1 MRIYLDNNATTAIH
15 PAALEAVANALRLG
29 PGNASSVHWEGQ
41 AARRLLEES
50 RDAIA
55 SHLAATPREI
65 VFTSGGSESNN
76 TAIFGL
82 AGRGNLSHI
91 VTTSIEHPSVSEP
104 IRELEGGGCTVT
116 RVETRRDGSV
126 DAAAMIA
133 ALRRDTALVAMILAH
148 NETGVIQPV
157 EEVGAEARAR
167 GISVHV
173 DAVQA
178 LGKMPLRVPGLNADS
193 VSFSAHKLHG
203 PQGIGAL
210 WIRTGHQLD
219 PLVRGGAQER
229 RRRAGTEPVAL
240 AAGFAAAVGVIDMN
254 EMERVRGLRD
264 GFERRL
270 LEAVPAAQV
279 NGGGAKRL
287 PNTSN
292 LLCPGGDGEAIQIAL
307 DLRGIAV
314 PTGSACSSGR
324 VEPSRV
330 LLAMGLSEED
340 AKSSIR
346 ISLGRMSTEDEVDR
360 ALAALVEVIG
370 VQTARA
376 AAAAGERGRGRAIE

>member
-15 PAALEAVANALRLG
+15 PAALEAVTDAMRLG
-29 PGNASSVHWEGQ
+29 PGNASSVHREGQ

-55 SHLAATPREI
+55 SHLAATPREL

-82 AGRGNLSHI
+82 FGPGNLSHI
-91 VTTSIEHPSVSEP
+91 VTTSLEHPSVSEP
-104 IRELEGGGCTVT
+104 IRALEESGCAVT
-116 RVETRRDGSV
+116 RVDCGPDGAV
-126 DAAAMIA
+126 DAGRMIA
-133 ALRRDTALVAMILAH
+133 AFRDDTALVAMILAQ

-157 EEVGAEARAR
+157 EAVASEARAR
-167 GISVHV
+167 GIAVHV

-178 LGKMPLRVPGLNADS
+178 LGKMPLRVADLQADT
-193 VSFSAHKLHG
+193 VSFAAHKLHG
-203 PQGIGAL
+203 PQGVGAL
-210 WIRTGHQLD
+210 WIRTGRTLAS
-219 PLVRGGAQER
+219 LIRGGSQER

-240 AAGFAAAVGVIDMN
+240 AAGFAAAVGTIDAK
-254 EMERVRGLRD
+254 EIDRVRSLRD
-264 GFERRL
+264 LFEQRL
-270 LEAVPAAQV
+270 LEALPDAIV
-279 NGGGAKRL
+279 NGREAKRL
-287 PNTSN
+287 PNTSSVRF
-292 LLCPGGDGEAIQIAL
+292 PGGDGEAIQIAL
-307 DLRGIAV
+307 DLRGIAIS
-314 PTGSACSSGR
+314 TGSACSSGR

-346 ISLGRMSTEDEVDR
+346 ISLGRMNTEHEIDR

-370 VQTARA
+370 AQRARSA
-376 AAAAGERGRGRAIE
+376 AAPGERGRGTIE

>member
-15 PAALEAVANALRLG
+15 PAALDAVAAALRLG
-29 PGNASSVHWEGQ
+29 PGNASSVHREGQ

-55 SHLAATPREI
+55 SHLAATPREL

-76 TAIFGL
+76 AAIFGL
-82 AGRGNLSHI
+82 AGPKNRSHI

-104 IRELEGGGCTVT
+104 IRALEALGSKVT
-116 RVETRRDGSV
+116 RVECGPDGSV

-133 ALRRDTALVAMILAH
+133 ALRDGTALVAMILAH

-157 EEVGAEARAR
+157 EKVGAEARAR
-167 GISVHV
+167 GIPVHV

-178 LGKMPLRVPGLNADS
+178 LGKIPLRVSELNADT
-193 VSFSAHKLHG
+193 VAFSAHKLHG
-203 PQGIGAL
+203 PQGIGVL
-210 WIRTGHQLD
+210 WIRTGRPLD

-240 AAGFAAAVGVIDMN
+240 AAGLAAAVGAIDF
-254 EMERVRGLRD
+254 EKMEGVRRLRD
-264 GFERRL
+264 LFERRL
-270 LEAVPAAQV
+270 LDAVPAARV
-279 NGGGAKRL
+279 NGRSARRL

-292 LLCPGGDGEAIQIAL
+292 LVCPGGDGEAIQIAL
-307 DLRGIAV
+307 DLRGIAIS
-314 PTGSACSSGR
+314 TGSACSSGR

-340 AKSSIR
+340 ARSSIR
-346 ISLGRMSTEDEVDR
+346 ISLGRTNTEEEIDR
-360 ALAALVEVIG
+360 ALEALIEVIG
-370 VQTARA
+370 IQTARRGA
-376 AAAAGERGRGRAIE
+376 AGGERGRGPSE

>member
-29 PGNASSVHWEGQ
+29 PGNASSVHREGQ

-50 RDAIA
+50 RDIVA
-55 SHLAATPREI
+55 SHLAATPREL

-76 TAIFGL
+76 AAIFGL
-82 AGRGNLSHI
+82 AGHRNLSHI

-104 IRELEGGGCTVT
+104 IRELEARGFAVT
-116 RVETRRDGSV
+116 RVSCGADGAF
-126 DAAAMIA
+126 DAGAMID
-133 ALRRDTALVAMILAH
+133 ALREETVLVAMILAH

-157 EEVGAEARAR
+157 GEVGARAR
-167 GISVHV
+167 ERGIAVHV

-178 LGKMPLRVPGLNADS
+178 LGKMPLAVSELHADT

-210 WIRTGHQLD
+210 WIRTGRTLD

-240 AAGFAAAVGVIDMN
+240 AAGFAAAVGAIDFA

-264 GFERRL
+264 RFERGL
-270 LEAVPAAQV
+270 KKAMPAARV
-279 NGGGAKRL
+279 NGLKARRL

-292 LLCPGGDGEAIQIAL
+292 LVCPGGDGEAIQIAL
-307 DLRGIAV
+307 DLRGIAIS
-314 PTGSACSSGR
+314 TGSACSSGR

-346 ISLGRMSTEDEVDR
+346 ISLGRTNSEEEIDR
-360 ALAALVEVIG
+360 ALEALVEVIG
-370 VQTARA
+370 IQTSRA
-376 AAAAGERGRGRAIE
+376 ATMTGERGRGPIE

>member
-15 PAALEAVANALRLG
+15 PAALEAVADALRLG
-29 PGNASSVHWEGQ
+29 PGNASSVHREGQ

-65 VFTSGGSESNN
+65 VFTGGGSESNN

-82 AGRGNLSHI
+82 VGRGNLSHI

-104 IRELEGGGCTVT
+104 IRELEARGCAVT
-116 RVETRRDGSV
+116 RVGCGPDGAV
-126 DAAAMIA
+126 DADAMIA
-133 ALRRDTALVAMILAH
+133 ALRDETTLVAMILAH

-157 EEVGAEARAR
+157 ERIGAEARAR
-167 GISVHV
+167 GIAVHV

-178 LGKMPLRVPGLNADS
+178 LGKMPLHVSDLNADT

-210 WIRTGHQLD
+210 WIRTGRSLD

-240 AAGFAAAVGVIDMN
+240 AAGFATAVGAIDF
-254 EMERVRGLRD
+254 EEIERVRALRER
-264 GFERRL
+264 FERRL
-270 LEAVPAAQV
+270 FEAVPAARV
-279 NGGGAKRL
+279 NGRDAKRL

-292 LLCPGGDGEAIQIAL
+292 LVCPGGDGEAIQIAL
-307 DLRGIAV
+307 DLRGIAIS
-314 PTGSACSSGR
+314 TGSACSSGR

-330 LLAMGLSEED
+330 LLAMGLSVED

-346 ISLGRMSTEDEVDR
+346 ISLGRTNTEEEIDR

-370 VQTARA
+370 IQTARA
-376 AAAAGERGRGRAIE
+376 ATAAGERGRGPSE

>member
-15 PAALEAVANALRLG
+15 PAALEAVADALRLG
-29 PGNASSVHWEGQ
+29 PGNASSVHREGQ

-65 VFTSGGSESNN
+65 VFTGGGSESNN

-82 AGRGNLSHI
+82 VGRGNLSHI

-104 IRELEGGGCTVT
+104 IRELEARGCAVT
-116 RVETRRDGSV
+116 RVGCGPDGAV
-126 DAAAMIA
+126 DADAMIA
-133 ALRRDTALVAMILAH
+133 ALRDETTLVAMILAH

-157 EEVGAEARAR
+157 ERIGAEARAR
-167 GISVHV
+167 GIAVHV

-178 LGKMPLRVPGLNADS
+178 LGKMPLHVSDLNADT

-203 PQGIGAL
+203 PPGIGAL
-210 WIRTGHQLD
+210 WIRTGRSLD

-240 AAGFAAAVGVIDMN
+240 AAGFATAVGAIDF
-254 EMERVRGLRD
+254 EEIERVRALRER
-264 GFERRL
+264 FERRL
-270 LEAVPAAQV
+270 FEAVPAARV
-279 NGGGAKRL
+279 NGRDAKRL

-292 LLCPGGDGEAIQIAL
+292 LVCPGGDGEAIQIAL
-307 DLRGIAV
+307 DLRGIAIS
-314 PTGSACSSGR
+314 TGSACSSGR

-330 LLAMGLSEED
+330 LLAMGLSVED

-346 ISLGRMSTEDEVDR
+346 ISLGRTNTEEEIDR

-370 VQTARA
+370 IQTARA
-376 AAAAGERGRGRAIE
+376 ATAAGERGRGPSE